1 MMKLHERWSQ
11 LAIYFVASQVMFS
24 GGMKI
29 NEWPFWTIGLLF
41 VIHAIVIRSQE
52 RSDHYDTHLGNC
64 EQCSKSQTTSQS
76 SIDQTKS

>member
-1 MMKLHERWSQ
+1 MKLREYWPQ
-11 LAIYFVASQVMFS
+11 FITYLVAGEVMLS
-24 GGMKI
+24 AGMKI

-64 EQCSKSQTTSQS
+64 EQCSKSQATSQS